1 VDQVRLRKMIDPDQL
16 DPTWEKCARLLLLN
30 PLSKL
35 LIFQK
40 TVQTIFDNII
50 SYPDDNK
57 YITLKTSNA
66 SIRSKILEVN
76 GGLEFFMGVGFR
88 SKIDQS
94 DSKVLTL
101 CIERTDDYVV
111 ILGRLLS
118 SGRDWLAD
126 TISTCNSIV
135 TKTDCPKLA
144 ETCADC
150 IINIK
155 LPTGAT
161 VCGGFLKED
170 KLLDVLTYACSYFDK
185 DRWFAFM

>member
-1 VDQVRLRKMIDPDQL
+1 MIDPDQL

-40 TVQTIFDNII
+40 TVDTIFDNII
-50 SYPDDNK
+50 RYPNDDK
-57 YITLKTSNA
+57 YTTLKTSNS

-76 GGLEFFMGVGFR
+76 GGPEFFMGVGFR
-88 SKIDQS
+88 SMIDQG
-94 DSKVLTL
+94 DAKVLKL
-101 CIERTDDYVV
+101 SIERTDDHDGIVAC
-111 ILGRLLS
+111 LLS
-118 SGRDWLAD
+118 TGRDWLAD
-126 TISTCNSIV
+126 TISTCESIM
-135 TKTDCPKLA
+135 TNTHSPKVA

-155 LPTGAT
+155 LPTGTT

-185 DRWFAFM
+185 DRWFIFT